1 MSETL
6 ALDLT
11 VYLSKETEWLPWE
24 TFVSHIDNV
33 LMLFSYSE
41 HYANMKVN
49 SYSIYLVYDTIH
61 LVIYVW
67 LTYHPGKNHGCGS
80 GHSFGYTARSIKVML
95 GDSFLQTR
103 KI

>member
-1 MSETL
+1 MFTMNCLKNHFFSVGKMSETL

-61 LVIYVW
+61 LHVANISSWQKPW
-67 LTYHPGKNHGCGS
+67 L
-80 GHSFGYTARSIKVML
+80 R
-95 GDSFLQTR
+95 
-103 KI
+103 